1 MADVLRRLGILDWI
15 RFGLLGLGLL
25 FVATGLLPVREA
37 WSEMER
43 IASILLFLAA
53 VVVLADLVKEAG
65 LFDAIA
71 TRLAMLGRGDHA
83 ALFLLCTAF
92 ASLVTIFLNLD
103 TTAVLLTPVMLAL
116 AARTGIAALPL
127 AMTTLWLA
135 NTASLLLPVSN
146 LTNLLV
152 VGRVGMSAREFAGRL
167 WFPQL
172 VAIAITM
179 IFLWVFFW
187 RRGRRG
193 ADRYVPPIPEPIA
206 DPVLFRTATGVCVL
220 FIAAI
225 LLELPIQF
233 AALAGAAL
241 MVAAFAWRDRA
252 KLTFA
257 LVPWQLLIFV
267 VALFLVVPTLSRHGL
282 AALMGTLI
290 GADTGDGAYR
300 VAAAGAVLSNLIDN
314 LPAYTAL
321 ERVVPTDDREPLLA
335 LLIGTNV
342 GPVITPWA
350 SLATLLW
357 FEWCRRRGVRVPMR
371 TFMLTGTVLV
381 TVAVPATVAALLF
394 TA

>member
-1 MADVLRRLGILDWI
+1 MLRRLTLLDWI
-15 RFGLLGLGLL
+15 RLALLGLGLL
-25 FVATGLLPVREA
+25 FVATGLLPLREA
-37 WSEMER
+37 ESQMER
-43 IASILLFLAA
+43 IAPILLFLAA

-65 LFDAIA
+65 LFDVIA
-71 TRLAMLGRGDHA
+71 TRLAMLGGGGYA
-83 ALFLLCTAF
+83 VLFLLCTAF

-127 AMTTLWLA
+127 AMTTLWLS

-152 VGRVGMSAREFAGRL
+152 LGRVEMSTREFAGRL
-167 WFPQL
+167 WIPQL

-193 ADRYVPPIPEPIA
+193 ADRYTPPIPEPVADRALFAIA
-206 DPVLFRTATGVCVL
+206 AGVCAL
-220 FIAAI
+220 FVAAI

-241 MVAAFAWRDRA
+241 MIAAFAWRDRA

-257 LVPWQLLIFV
+257 LFPWQLLVFV
-267 VALFLVVPTLSRHGL
+267 VGLFLVVPTLSRHGL
-282 AALMGTLI
+282 ASVMGTLI
-290 GADTGDGAYR
+290 GTHTGDGAYGV
-300 VAAAGAVLSNLIDN
+300 VAVGAVLSNLINN
-314 LPAYTAL
+314 LPAYTAV
-321 ERVVPTDDREPLLA
+321 EQVIPVGDREALFA

-342 GPVITPWA
+342 GAVITPWA

-357 FEWCRRRGVRVPMR
+357 FEWCRRRGVRVPIR
-371 TFMLTGTVLV
+371 TFLLAGTALV
-381 TVAVPATVAALLF
+381 VVAVPATVAALLL

>member
-15 RFGLLGLGLL
+15 RLGLLGLGLL
-25 FVATGLLPVREA
+25 FVATGLLPLREA

-43 IASILLFLAA
+43 IAPILLFLAA

-152 VGRVGMSAREFAGRL
+152 VGRLGMSAREFAARL

-187 RRGRRG
+187 RRGTRG
-193 ADRYVPPIPEPIA
+193 TERYIPPAPEPVA
-206 DPVLFRTATGVCVL
+206 DPVLFRTAIWVCAL
-220 FIAAI
+220 FIAAV

-241 MVAAFAWRDRA
+241 MVVAFAWRDRA
-252 KLTFA
+252 KLTPA
-257 LVPWQLLIFV
+257 LFPWQLLVFV
-267 VALFLVVPTLSRHGL
+267 VGLFLVVPTLSRHGL
-282 AALMGTLI
+282 AAMMSTLVGT
-290 GADTGDGAYR
+290 DTGDGAYR
-300 VAAAGAVLSNLIDN
+300 VAAVGTVLSNLIDN
-314 LPAYTAL
+314 LPAYTAV
-321 ERVVPTDDREPLLA
+321 EQVVPTGQREPLLA

-342 GPVITPWA
+342 GTVITPWA

-371 TFMLTGTVLV
+371 TFVLTGTALV
-381 TVAVPATVAALLF
+381 VVAVPATVAALLL

>member
-15 RFGLLGLGLL
+15 RLGLLGLGLL
-25 FVATGLLPVREA
+25 FVATGLLPLRDA
-37 WSEMER
+37 WSEMQR

-53 VVVLADLVKEAG
+53 VVVLADLVKKAQ
-65 LFDAIA
+65 LFDVIA
-71 TRLAMLGRGDHA
+71 TRLAMLGRGNHA
-83 ALFLLCTAF
+83 VLFLLCAAF
-92 ASLVTIFLNLD
+92 ASVVTIFLNLD

-116 AARTGIAALPL
+116 AARTGMAALPL

-152 VGRVGMSAREFAGRL
+152 VGRLGMSAREFAGRL

-193 ADRYVPPIPEPIA
+193 TGRYTPPTPEPIA
-206 DPVLFRTATGVCVL
+206 DPVLFRTASWVCLL
-220 FIAAI
+220 FVAAI

-241 MVAAFAWRDRA
+241 MVAAFAWRDRV
-252 KLTFA
+252 KLTLA

-267 VALFLVVPTLSRHGL
+267 VGLFLVVPTLSRHGL

-321 ERVVPTDDREPLLA
+321 ERVVPTGDRESLLA

-342 GPVITPWA
+342 GAVITPWA

-357 FEWCRRRGVRVPMR
+357 FEWCHRRGVRVPMR
-371 TFMLTGTVLV
+371 TFVLTGTVLV
-381 TVAVPATVAALLF
+381 VVAVPATVAALLL